1 MSESP
6 EEPSGGATEAQARM
20 RTSSFRLRVVPLGTS
35 AGRPTL
41 ARGAS
46 ALAVV
51 AEGAWVLCDCG
62 EGAQVAAL
70 RAGLSFSRLDAVLI
84 THLHGDHFNGLP
96 GLLGTLGLEGR
107 ERPLTVAGP
116 RGIAS
121 LLEALARAGSLGIGG
136 LPLLIV
142 ELEGEGGRL
151 ELPADA
157 AISFG
162 VESRALTHRVPTF
175 GYRVSLR
182 DRPGT
187 LDVEAALAAG
197 VPRGP
202 LLAEVKEGRTVM
214 LPDGRRLEGSKFLGP
229 VRRGPSVAYALDTTP
244 CRAAVELG
252 RGADVLVHESTYE
265 HARAELAH
273 ARGHSTGVEAGRIAL
288 EASAGT
294 LLLTHFSPSV
304 DGERVADEAR
314 SIHGRVVAA
323 ADQQGLEVTAPDPAP
338 AASSA
343 ELRP

>member
-1 MSESP
+1 VSAPP
-6 EEPSGGATEAQARM
+6 EEMAGDAQNRA
-20 RTSSFRLRVVPLGTS
+20 RTSSFRLRVIPLGTS

-46 ALAVV
+46 ALAIA

-62 EGAQVAAL
+62 EGAQIAAL

-96 GLLGTLGLEGR
+96 GLLGTMGLEGR
-107 ERPLTVAGP
+107 ERPLTVSGP

-136 LPLLIV
+136 MPVRIV
-142 ELEGEGGRL
+142 ELEGDEGRL
-151 ELPADA
+151 EFPREAPTT
-157 AISFG
+157 FE
-162 VESRALTHRVPTF
+162 VETRALAHRVPTF
-175 GYRVSLR
+175 GYRVSLP

-187 LDVEAALAAG
+187 LDVEAAVAAG

-202 LLAEVKEGRTVM
+202 LLAQVKEGRPLV
-214 LPDGRRLEGSKFLGP
+214 LPDGRRVDGSQFLGP

-252 RGADVLVHESTYE
+252 RGADLLIHESTYE

-273 ARGHSTGVEAGRIAL
+273 ARGHSTGVEAARVAAESG
-288 EASAGT
+288 AGT

-304 DGERVADEAR
+304 DGERIGDEAR
-314 SIHGRVVAA
+314 TVHPRVVAA
-323 ADQQGLEVTAPDPAP
+323 ADLSGIEVAP
-338 AASSA
+338 S
-343 ELRP
+343 

>member
-1 MSESP
+1 MSAAL
-6 EEPSGGATEAQARM
+6 EETAGTASGAQARA
-20 RTSSFRLRVVPLGTS
+20 RTSSFRIRVVPLGTS

-41 ARGAS
+41 SRGAS
-46 ALAVV
+46 ALAVA

-107 ERPLTVAGP
+107 ERPLVVAGP

-121 LLEALARAGSLGIGG
+121 LLETLARAGSLGVGS
-136 LPLLIV
+136 LPIQII
-142 ELEGEGGRL
+142 ELDGEGGTL
-151 ELPADA
+151 EFPSEAPAA
-157 AISFG
+157 FNVQA
-162 VESRALTHRVPTF
+162 RPLAHRVPTF
-175 GYRVSLR
+175 GYRVSLP

-187 LDVEAALAAG
+187 LDVEAAVAAG

-202 LLAEVKEGRTVM
+202 LLAQV
-214 LPDGRRLEGSKFLGP
+214 
-229 VRRGPSVAYALDTTP
+229 DTMP
-244 CRAAVELG
+244 CKAAVELG
-252 RGADVLVHESTYE
+252 LRADVLVHESTYE

-273 ARGHSTGVEAGRIAL
+273 SRGHSTGVEAARVAA

-314 SIHGRVVAA
+314 AIHSRVVAA
-323 ADQQGLEVTAPDPAP
+323 ADQQGLDVGA
-338 AASSA
+338 
-343 ELRP
+343 

>member
-1 MSESP
+1 LSES
-6 EEPSGGATEAQARM
+6 SGDISAAATDPQVRT
-20 RTSSFRLRVVPLGTS
+20 RTSSFRLRLVPLGTS

-121 LLEALARAGSLGIGG
+121 LLETLARAGSLGIGG

-151 ELPADA
+151 ELPAEA
-157 AISFG
+157 AISFT
-162 VESRALTHRVPTF
+162 VETRPLTHRVPTF
-175 GYRVSLR
+175 GYRVSLPE
-182 DRPGT
+182 RPGT
-187 LDVEAALAAG
+187 LDVEAAVAAG

-202 LLAEVKEGRTVM
+202 LLAEVKEGRTVV
-214 LPDGRRLEGSKFLGP
+214 LPDGRRLDGSKFLGP

-244 CRAAVELG
+244 CRAAVDLG
-252 RGADVLVHESTYE
+252 RGADVLIHESTYE

-273 ARGHSTGVEAGRIAL
+273 ARGHSTGVEAARVAT
-288 EASAGT
+288 EAGAGT

-314 SIHGRVVAA
+314 TVHPRVAA
-323 ADQQGLEVTAPDPAP
+323 AADLEGIEVSPG
-338 AASSA
+338 
-343 ELRP
+343 

>member
-1 MSESP
+1 MSDAP
-6 EEPSGGATEAQARM
+6 EDAPDPAADPRT
-20 RTSSFRLRVVPLGTS
+20 RTSSFRLRIVPLGTS
-35 AGRPTL
+35 AGKPTL

-62 EGAQVAAL
+62 EGAQVSAL
-70 RAGLSFSRLDAVLI
+70 RAGLSLSRLDAVLI

-96 GLLGTLGLEGR
+96 GLLGTLGLDGR

-121 LLEALARAGSLGIGG
+121 LLETLARAGALGIGG
-136 LPLLIV
+136 LPVHIV
-142 ELEGEGGRL
+142 ELDGPGGPLQFPGEA
-151 ELPADA
+151 PVDF
-157 AISFG
+157 S
-162 VESRALTHRVPTF
+162 VETRALAHRVPTF
-175 GYRVSLR
+175 GYRVSLP

-202 LLAEVKEGRTVM
+202 MLAELKEGRPVV
-214 LPDGRRLEGSKFLGP
+214 LPDGRRLEGSRFLGP

-244 CRAAVELG
+244 CQAAVDLG

-273 ARGHSTGVEAGRIAL
+273 ARGHSTGVEAARIAS
-288 EASAGT
+288 EAGAGT

-304 DGERVADEAR
+304 EGGRIADEAR
-314 SIHGRVVAA
+314 AIHPRVVAA
-323 ADQQGLEVTAPDPAP
+323 ADLASIEVVPD
-338 AASSA
+338 
-343 ELRP
+343 